1 MELKRRFF
9 LRQALALGTVA
20 AAWHG
25 GPMAFAR
32 SISPS
37 PLFGQTLPD
46 AQGREFGL
54 ETFMGKPVVVNFW
67 ATWCAPCVREMP
79 ELEAL
84 HKKYTAVN
92 FIGIGID
99 TASNIRSFS
108 EKVKVSYPVLVAG
121 HGGIQL
127 MRDLGN
133 KVGGLPFTV
142 VFDAQGRSVNTTL
155 GQISS
160 ATLER
165 TLMEV
170 QN

>member
-1 MELKRRFF
+1 MELRRRLFF
-9 LRQALALGTVA
+9 RQALALGAVA

-25 GPMAFAR
+25 GPAAFAR

-37 PLFGQTLPD
+37 PLFAQTLPD

-67 ATWCAPCVREMP
+67 ATWCPPCVREMP

-84 HKKYTAVN
+84 HKKHTAVN

-99 TASNIRSFS
+99 TASNIRLFS
-108 EKVKVSYPVLVAG
+108 EKVKVTYPVLVAG
-121 HGGIQL
+121 HDGIQL

-133 KVGGLPFTV
+133 KAGGLPFTV
-142 VFDAQGRSVNTTL
+142 VFDAQGRSVNTIL
-155 GQISS
+155 GQITPAS
-160 ATLER
+160 LER
-165 TLMEV
+165 MLVEV